1 MGNERVIFS
10 NRFDRPTLEQIE
22 EEMKNKKYD
31 DNENLM
37 SADEFLEFMKQN
49 RRTVPNEKRI
59 ANKDKFIWAVRELSE
74 TFKID
79 ADLKETDDGYT
90 ATLYINYAS
99 YNGYIKKLLG
109 LIFILS
115 GDFSMF
121 EAKDNRDGDLLMCF
135 TYHTHNVYLKDREI
149 TDFE

>member
-22 EEMKNKKYD
+22 EEMKNKNYD
-31 DNENLM
+31 DNENSM
-37 SADEFLEFMKQN
+37 SADEFLEFIKKN
-49 RRTVPNEKRI
+49 RRIVPNEKRI

-74 TFKID
+74 TFEID
-79 ADLKETDDGYT
+79 ADLIEDDDGYT
-90 ATLYINYAS
+90 ATLYMNYAS
-99 YNGYIKKLLG
+99 YNGYIKKLLE

-115 GDFSMF
+115 DDFSVIK
-121 EAKDNRDGDLLMCF
+121 AKDNKNSDLLICF

-149 TDFE
+149 TDFS